1 MIVERYYFDHNATT
15 PVSPE
20 VLQTMLGC
28 LAEVYGNASSIH
40 HFGQMAKQRLELARR
55 HTAALVHCPPQEIVF
70 TSGGT
75 EADNL
80 ALFGVVRHSRRP
92 QRHVVTTAIEHP
104 AVLNACAQLEREGVE
119 VSYVRVGAS
128 GVVDPDD
135 VRRSVRPS
143 TLLVSV
149 MHVNNELGTVQPLGE
164 IARITRE
171 SAVYLHSDG
180 VQALGKIPVDVHSLG
195 VDLYSMSGHKIYS
208 PKGLGALYVRK
219 GTRMDSILFGGH
231 HERER
236 RPGTE
241 NVPGAVA
248 LGCAAEVVAR
258 DMATQSAEL
267 ARLRDRLENGI
278 LSRIPHTGVNGSG
291 NERVPNTANIYFD
304 GIEGEALVIALDL
317 RGFAV
322 STGAACSSGA
332 VEPSH
337 VLTAIGVTAERA
349 RSSIRFSL
357 GRSNTAEQVDALVD
371 AVEASVRHLRKISP
385 AEHAHA

>member
-1 MIVERYYFDHNATT
+1 VERYYFDHNATT

-20 VLQTMLGC
+20 VIQTMLGC

-40 HFGQMAKQRLELARR
+40 HFGQMAKQRLEMSRR
-55 HTAALVHCPPQEIVF
+55 HTAALVNCRPQELVF

-80 ALFGVVRHSRRP
+80 ALFGVLRHSKRP
-92 QRHVVTTAIEHP
+92 QRHLVTTAIEHP

-119 VSYVRVGAS
+119 VTYVRVGPS
-128 GVVDPDD
+128 GVVDPNDI
-135 VRRSVRPS
+135 RHAIRPS

-149 MHVNNELGTVQPLGE
+149 MHANNELGTVQPVAD
-164 IARITRE
+164 IARISRE
-171 SAVYLHSDG
+171 AAVYLHSDG
-180 VQALGKIPVDVHSLG
+180 VQAAGKIPVDVHSMG
-195 VDLYSMSGHKIYS
+195 VDLYSMSGHKIYA

-219 GTRMDSILFGGH
+219 GTRMSPILFGGH

-248 LGCAAEVVAR
+248 LGCAAEA
-258 DMATQSAEL
+258 ALNNLSTQAASLTE
-267 ARLRDRLENGI
+267 LRDRLENGI
-278 LSRIPHTGVNGSG
+278 LARISDTAINGSR
-291 NERVPNTANIYFD
+291 ESRTPNTTNIYFD
-304 GIEGEALVIALDL
+304 GIDGEALVIALDL

-337 VLTAIGVTAERA
+337 VLTAIGVSPERA
-349 RSSIRFSL
+349 RASIRFSL
-357 GRSNTAEQVDALVD
+357 GRSNTREQVDALILAVDD
-371 AVEASVRHLRKISP
+371 AVGHLRKLSP
-385 AEHAHA
+385 VVHAHA